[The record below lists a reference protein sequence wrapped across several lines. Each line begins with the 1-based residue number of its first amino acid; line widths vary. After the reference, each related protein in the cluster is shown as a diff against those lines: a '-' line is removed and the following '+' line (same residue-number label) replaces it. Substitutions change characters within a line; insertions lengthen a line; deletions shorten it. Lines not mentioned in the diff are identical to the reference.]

1 MNKDIRAFL
10 TKCRESYFNGR
21 PLIPDEVYDRLV
33 ENVNTDEVGSATD
46 SRFKHPFQMFS
57 LQKVFANE
65 DNAPDWGNEVAV
77 TTAKLDGAAISVT
90 YVDGVLH
97 QALTRG
103 DGIAGLDITDKI
115 KHIVPRVLE
124 TGQTGYALF
133 SGVRQITGE
142 IVAPKSIK
150 NARNYA
156 AGALNLKDVDE
167 FKSRDLTFV
176 AYGIQPYIG
185 ERWCEDMNCLD
196 NWFNVVTMGD
206 YAEFPHDGVV
216 FRVDSYRAFDK
227 LGHTSHHPR
236 GAYAFKTREAGVVTK
251 LLDVQWNTGK
261 SGVVA
266 PIGILEP
273 IEIGGATISRATLH
287 NIAFIDELGLEIG
300 CNVEVIRSGEIIPK
314 VVRRV

>member
-1 MNKDIRAFL
+1 M
-10 TKCRESYFNGR
+10 
-21 PLIPDEVYDRLV
+21 
-33 ENVNTDEVGSATD
+33 
-46 SRFKHPFQMFS
+46 
-57 LQKVFANE
+57 
-65 DNAPDWGNEVAV
+65 
-77 TTAKLDGAAISVT
+77 
-90 YVDGVLH
+90 
-97 QALTRG
+97 
-103 DGIAGLDITDKI
+103 
-115 KHIVPRVLE
+115 
-124 TGQTGYALF
+124 
-133 SGVRQITGE
+133 
-142 IVAPKSIK
+142 
-150 NARNYA
+150 
-156 AGALNLKDVDE
+156 
-167 FKSRDLTFV
+167 TFV

-251 LLDVQWNTGK
+251 LLDVEWNTGK

-273 IEIGGATISRATLH
+273 IEIGGAVISRATLH

>member
-65 DNAPDWGNEVAV
+65 DNAPNWGNEVAV

-251 LLDVQWNTGK
+251 LLDVEWNTGK

-273 IEIGGATISRATLH
+273 VEIGGATISRATLH

>member
-1 MNKDIRAFL
+1 MNKDISAFL
-10 TKCRESYFNGR
+10 TKWRESYFNGR

-251 LLDVQWNTGK
+251 LLDVEWNTGK

-273 IEIGGATISRATLH
+273 IEIGGAVISRATLH

>member
-65 DNAPDWGNEVAV
+65 DNAPDWGNEVAF

-115 KHIVPRVLE
+115 RHIVPKVLE

-156 AGALNLKDVDE
+156 AGALNLKDVNE

-251 LLDVQWNTGK
+251 LLDVEWNTGK

-273 IEIGGATISRATLH
+273 IEIGGAVISRATLH

>member
-156 AGALNLKDVDE
+156 AGALNLKDVNE

-251 LLDVQWNTGK
+251 LLDVEWNTGK

>member
-65 DNAPDWGNEVAV
+65 DNAPNWGNEVAV

-185 ERWCEDMNCLD
+185 ERWGEDMNCLD

-251 LLDVQWNTGK
+251 LLDVEWNTGK

>member
-10 TKCRESYFNGR
+10 SKCREAYFNGR
-21 PLIPDEVYDRLV
+21 PIVPDEVYDRLV
-33 ENVNTDEVGSATD
+33 ENVYTDEVGSATN
-46 SRFKHPFQMFS
+46 SRFKHPVQMYS

-65 DNAPDWGNEVAV
+65 DEAPNWGTEAAV
-77 TTAKLDGAAISVT
+77 TTAKLDGAAISIT
-90 YVDGVLH
+90 YVDGIFH

-103 DGIAGLDITDKI
+103 DGIAGLDISDKI
-115 KHIVPRVLE
+115 KHIVPKVLE

-142 IVAPKSIK
+142 VVAPKTIK

-185 ERWCEDMNCLD
+185 ERWCEDMKLLD

-206 YAEFPHDGVV
+206 YEEFPHDGIV
-216 FRVDSYRAFDK
+216 FRMDSYRAFDK

-236 GAYAFKTREAGVVTK
+236 GAYAYKTREAGVITK
-251 LLDVQWNTGK
+251 LLRVEWNTGK

-266 PIGILEP
+266 PVGILEP
-273 IEIGGATISRATLH
+273 VEINGATISRATLH
-287 NIAFIDELGLEIG
+287 NIAFIQELDLEIG
-300 CNVEVIRSGEIIPK
+300 CNVEISRSGEIIPK

>member
-236 GAYAFKTREAGVVTK
+236 GC
-251 LLDVQWNTGK
+251 LLYTSPSPRD
-261 SGVVA
+261 S
-266 PIGILEP
+266 
-273 IEIGGATISRATLH
+273 
-287 NIAFIDELGLEIG
+287 
-300 CNVEVIRSGEIIPK
+300 
-314 VVRRV
+314 

>member
-90 YVDGVLH
+90 YVDGELH

-251 LLDVQWNTGK
+251 LLDVEWNTGK

>member
-65 DNAPDWGNEVAV
+65 DNAPDWGNEVAF

-156 AGALNLKDVDE
+156 AGALNLKDVNE

-251 LLDVQWNTGK
+251 LLDVEWNTGK

-273 IEIGGATISRATLH
+273 IEIGGAVISRATLH